1 VQLQISE
8 VNHFGNGESR
18 YIASETASAPDF
30 HLFALLPSKDAEAV
44 VLDFVQPPRSGWRAG
59 GERRFTRADE
69 ADRRFLRQRG
79 AGARQGVTRF
89 NGRRRRGMV
98 GWVTDLRG
106 RSLRRARI
114 AGRPAAGWMI
124 RSPERSGRA
133 GKVRYRSMGGE
144 TMADSGAKRKA
155 P

>member
-1 VQLQISE
+1 MQLQISE

-18 YIASETASAPDF
+18 YIAAETASAPDF

-69 ADRRFLRQRG
+69 ADRRISSP
-79 AGARQGVTRF
+79 T
-89 NGRRRRGMV
+89 GRRSAPGGYEVQRKTAAGRWV
-98 GWVTDLRG
+98 GSRTYVG
-106 RSLRRARI
+106 APYVGARI